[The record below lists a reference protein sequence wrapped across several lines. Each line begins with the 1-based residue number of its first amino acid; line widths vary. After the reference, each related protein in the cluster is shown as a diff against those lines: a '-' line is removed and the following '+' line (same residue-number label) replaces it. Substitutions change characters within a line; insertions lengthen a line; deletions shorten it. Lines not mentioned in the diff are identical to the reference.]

1 MFCFIHSFYESQF
14 IDLSPM
20 TNLPPRKMQSKAE
33 VDSGDMLSKL
43 PGDIQ
48 ACNGDRL
55 SELPADVLLNILE
68 RVGTLDAVRTCIL
81 SKQMQKLPAML
92 SQIVI
97 DLSPRDLFQK
107 SDVVADVTNKILSR
121 RPPRITIRKL
131 KLKFVLSPSR
141 CLSIGKS
148 VGLAMA
154 TQKFDAAEFEIM
166 TPMDFHLCTD
176 AYRLLFAEQFNNFV
190 HDCPDAFAGLTRLHL
205 RNMRFGESD
214 IPNILSNCKRLESL
228 SFFMCGVGISSV
240 LHVEHTQLVELV
252 MSYCVF
258 KTVELSSLPKLQRM
272 TFGDWPCDENPLVL
286 GFVPQLSKLSLANP
300 NFSGKT
306 HN

>member
-1 MFCFIHSFYESQF
+1 MKFNRGRRHRR
-14 IDLSPM
+14 
-20 TNLPPRKMQSKAE
+20 NSKAE

-81 SKQMQKLPAML
+81 SKRMHRLPTML

-121 RPPRITIRKL
+121 RPPQITIRKL
-131 KLKFVLSPSR
+131 KLKFVLSPP
-141 CLSIGKS
+141 CCHSIGKS

-154 TQKFDAAEFEIM
+154 THKFDAAEFEIL
-166 TPMDFHLCTD
+166 TPKDSHICTD
-176 AYRLLFAEQFNNFV
+176 DHRVLFADQFNNFV
-190 HDCPDAFAGLTRLHL
+190 CDYPDAFAGLTRLHL
-205 RNMRFGESD
+205 RNMSFGESD
-214 IPNILSNCKRLESL
+214 IPNILRYCKVLESL
-228 SFFMCGVGISSV
+228 SFFMCGAGISSV
-240 LHVEHTQLVELV
+240 LHVEHTRLTELV
-252 MSYCVF
+252 ISYCEF
-258 KTVELSSLPKLQRM
+258 KRVELSCLPKLQRV
-272 TFGDWPCDENPLVL
+272 TFGNWTC
-286 GFVPQLSKLSLANP
+286 GC
-300 NFSGKT
+300 
-306 HN
+306 